1 MSEIVEGLGEP
12 ERDRIKTLRREGR
25 FFWLDL
31 SLSDSTRDDLAGFLR
46 VPEDALQTLLGFD
59 SVARPTHRFHA
70 DGRHVVFAI
79 TCYGE
84 SGERST
90 AGSFALRPIDVSV
103 LVCGDYLLTVHRETV
118 SLRGLVPP
126 YSTEG
131 RSEQYAVYAVLD
143 GLVSTAYDA
152 LNEVEEVLE
161 DMEGEATDL
170 RGGRVRMST
179 VRAINAQLSDLR
191 RRVAPQR
198 GTFERVSEE
207 IRGVKGLTS
216 DSERYFER
224 IYQQMNRLVA
234 AVDAT
239 GNALAQ
245 LVDLRLS
252 ETMYWLTV
260 VATIFLPLTWI
271 TGFFGMNF
279 GWMVDHV
286 DSALAFFALGIG
298 SSILAV
304 AITMWAVRRRATPV
318 EPDEEARAGP
328 GL

>member
-1 MSEIVEGLGEP
+1 MSEIVEGLGQP

-31 SLSDSTRDDLAGFLR
+31 SLTDSTGDDLAGFLR
-46 VPEDALQTLLGFD
+46 VPEDALQTLLDFD
-59 SVARPTHRFHA
+59 SVARPSHRFHA
-70 DGRHVVFAI
+70 DGQHVVFAI
-79 TCYGE
+79 TCYAE
-84 SGERST
+84 SGERS
-90 AGSFALRPIDVSV
+90 AARSFALRPIDVSV

-143 GLVSTAYDA
+143 ELVSTGFDA

-161 DMEGEATDL
+161 DMEGAATDM
-170 RGGRVRMST
+170 RGARVRMST
-179 VRAINAQLSDLR
+179 VRAINAQLSNLR

-207 IRGVKGLTS
+207 ISGVKGLTS

-245 LVDLRLS
+245 LVDLRLN

-304 AITMWAVRRRATPV
+304 AITMWAVRRRGTPV
-318 EPDEEARAGP
+318 EPDEGSRVGP

>member
-1 MSEIVEGLGEP
+1 MSEIVEGLGQP
-12 ERDRIKTLRREGR
+12 ERDRIETLRRVGR

-31 SLSDSTRDDLAGFLR
+31 SLTDSTRDDLASFLS
-46 VPEDALQTLLGFD
+46 VPEDALQTLLDFG
-59 SVARPTHRFHA
+59 SRTRPSHRFHA
-70 DGRHVVFAI
+70 DGQHVVFAI
-79 TCYGE
+79 TCYHE
-84 SGERST
+84 SRERSAERHLT
-90 AGSFALRPIDVSV
+90 LRPVDVAV

-118 SLRGLVPP
+118 SLRGFVPP

-143 GLVSTAYDA
+143 GLVSTAFDA
-152 LNEVEEVLE
+152 LNEVEEILE
-161 DMEGEATDL
+161 EMEGAATDM
-170 RGGRVRMST
+170 RGARVRMST
-179 VRAINAQLSDLR
+179 VRAINAQLSDIR

-207 IRGVKGLTS
+207 ISGVKGLTS
-216 DSERYFER
+216 DSEEYFER

-234 AVDAT
+234 AVDTT
-239 GNALAQ
+239 GNAVAQ
-245 LVDLRLS
+245 LVDLRLN

-304 AITMWAVRRRATPV
+304 AITMWAVRRRGTPV
-318 EPDEEARAGP
+318 EPDEEARVGP

>member
-1 MSEIVEGLGEP
+1 MSEIVEGLGQP

-31 SLSDSTRDDLAGFLR
+31 SLTDSTGDDLAGFLR
-46 VPEDALQTLLGFD
+46 VPEDALQTLLDFG
-59 SVARPTHRFHA
+59 SATRPSHRFHA
-70 DGRHVVFAI
+70 DGQHVVFAV
-79 TCYGE
+79 TCCAE
-84 SGERST
+84 SGERAA
-90 AGSFALRPIDVSV
+90 AGPFALRPIDVAV

-118 SLRGLVPP
+118 SLPGLVPP

-143 GLVSTAYDA
+143 GLVSTAFDA

-161 DMEGEATDL
+161 DMEGAATDM
-170 RGGRVRMST
+170 RGARVRMST
-179 VRAINAQLSDLR
+179 VRAINAHLSDLR

-216 DSERYFER
+216 DSEQYFER
-224 IYQQMNRLVA
+224 IYQQMNRLVT

-245 LVDLRLS
+245 LIDLRLN

-304 AITMWAVRRRATPV
+304 AITMWAVGRRGTPV
-318 EPDEEARAGP
+318 ELDEEARAGP